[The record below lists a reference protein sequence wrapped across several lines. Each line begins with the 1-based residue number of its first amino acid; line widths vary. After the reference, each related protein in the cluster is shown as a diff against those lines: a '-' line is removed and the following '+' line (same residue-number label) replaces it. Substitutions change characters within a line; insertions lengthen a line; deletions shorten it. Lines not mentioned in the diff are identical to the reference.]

1 MGTALLALGLDTARE
16 HAPAWNVRRPADVL
30 AVHRAHVAAGAEIV
44 LTNTF
49 FSKDDEECTAGLTLA
64 RESGAAL
71 VAGSLFAGLPDL
83 ARRVRALA
91 GADAIWLETAT
102 SPEEAAGAVAV
113 ALAATTLPVV
123 LTSARFSAIVAP
135 AGTAAAGF
143 NCSPWPHTATAVR
156 LPSLGVP
163 LVFKPDAAG
172 LAPEPWAELVAGSGA
187 HLVGGCCGATPAHI
201 AALQRRIAR

>member
-1 MGTALLALGLDTARE
+1 MVCLAS
-16 HAPAWNVRRPADVL
+16 
-30 AVHRAHVAAGAEIV
+30 HVAAGAEVV

-49 FSKDDEECTAGLTLA
+49 LAKDSEECTAGLKLA

-83 ARRVRALA
+83 ARWVRALA

-102 SPEEAAGAVAV
+102 SPEEARSAVAV
-113 ALAATTLPVV
+113 AQAATTLPIV
-123 LTSARFSAIVAP
+123 LTSASFAAIVAP

-143 NCSPWPHTATAVR
+143 NCSPWPRTAAALR

-163 LVFKPDAAG
+163 FVFKPDAAG
-172 LAPEPWAELVAGSGA
+172 LLPEPWADLVAGSGA
-187 HLVGGCCGATPAHI
+187 HLVGGCCGATPAHT
-201 AALQRRIAR
+201 AALQRRIAK